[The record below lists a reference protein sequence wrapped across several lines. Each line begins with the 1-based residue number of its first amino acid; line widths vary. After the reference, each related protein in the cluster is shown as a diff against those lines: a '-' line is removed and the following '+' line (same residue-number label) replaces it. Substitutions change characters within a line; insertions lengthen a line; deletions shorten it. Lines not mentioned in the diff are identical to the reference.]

1 MMSYGSYFTTD
12 VNEYVIIISQIDC
25 PRCGVCS
32 GWMAAGSEGGNER
45 RGELSR
51 LPATTPP
58 RVNNSQSVPL
68 PLLLLLLTIIRQ

>member
-1 MMSYGSYFTTD
+1 MSYGSYFTTD

-45 RGELSR
+45 RRGR
-51 LPATTPP
+51 AFAAAGNNTT
-58 RVNNSQSVPL
+58 SCK
-68 PLLLLLLTIIRQ
+68 